1 MMARSQAQAHRPL
14 RAFLTLR
21 TLAATA
27 GASLAFS
34 VPSAGMAQSPMAV
47 DDAVSAD
54 AVLMQPQVTLKA
66 ARRVV
71 AAALAEAQ
79 RHDWR
84 IGVAVV
90 DAGGEL
96 VAFERSDGA
105 LAITPAVAQGKARTA
120 ALLKAPSK
128 EFEDFIN
135 SGRPSFLSTPGV
147 TALEGG
153 IPLRW
158 QGQVIGAVGVSG
170 AHGAQDTQV
179 AEHAAAALLV
189 QP

>member
-1 MMARSQAQAHRPL
+1 MMHRPPTD
-14 RAFLTLR
+14 FLGARRILQKLHL
-21 TLAATA
+21 LAAAA
-27 GASLAFS
+27 GASLALSMPS
-34 VPSAGMAQSPMAV
+34 VGMAQSPAALQ
-47 DDAVSAD
+47 DAASTD
-54 AVLMQPQVTLKA
+54 AVLLQPQVTLKA

-90 DAGGEL
+90 DASGEL

-105 LAITPAVAQGKARTA
+105 QAITTAVAQGKARTA

-153 IPLRW
+153 VPLRW

-170 AHGAQDTQV
+170 AHGPRDTQV
-179 AEHAAAALLV
+179 AERAAAALLA